1 MTVELKITVPR
12 EREGERLD
20 LVLSAAPEVGSRAA
34 AQKLIAGGHV
44 RVNGKNQGKSYRVS
58 AGEQVDARLPA
69 PAPPELV
76 AEPMDLKVIF
86 EDEYL
91 LIVDKP
97 AGVVTHPAR
106 GHDSGT
112 LVHGL
117 LGHQIA
123 GGDHP
128 RRPGIVHR
136 LDKDT
141 SGLLIVA
148 RDDATHRRLTRMMAS
163 HDIDRTY
170 LALVHGRFEAASG
183 TVDAPLARDSASR
196 QRMAVAHGR
205 GRPAVTHF
213 EVLRSWSGVT
223 GKPGGAGN
231 GSSPARDGFSLLRVK
246 LETGRTHQ
254 IRVHLA
260 AIGHPV
266 AGDKLYGCRDK
277 LAVGRQF
284 LHSARLVFRHPRTGE
299 IIDVSSPL
307 PGDLVKVLDNLGG
320 TLNLELIATA
330 CCKL

>member
-1 MTVELKITVPR
+1 MNAEVKITVPR

-69 PAPPELV
+69 APELV
-76 AEPMDLKVIF
+76 AESMDLKVIF

-91 LIVDKP
+91 LVVDKP
-97 AGVVTHPAR
+97 AGVVTHPAK

-148 RDDATHRRLTRMMAS
+148 RDDETHRRLTGMLAS

-170 LALVHGRFEAASG
+170 LALVHGRFETATG
-183 TVDAPLARDSASR
+183 TVDAPIARDSASR
-196 QRMAVAHGR
+196 QRMAVARGR
-205 GRPAVTHF
+205 GRAAITHF
-213 EVLRSWSGVT
+213 EVLRSWSGAP
-223 GKPGGAGN
+223 GKPEGAG
-231 GSSPARDGFSLLRVK
+231 SSSVRDGFSLLRVK

-266 AGDKLYGCRDK
+266 AGDKLYGRRDK

-307 PGDLVKVLDNLGG
+307 PGDLAKVLDNL
-320 TLNLELIATA
+320 E
-330 CCKL
+330 KP